1 MNPFYEQ
8 QKGIFRTSIVNN
20 LSFPE
25 HLHTHTE
32 FIYVMEGQAL
42 LSIGKKVYQMER
54 GGCAIIFP
62 GQIHSYHSSNN
73 YRMRLFIFDTGM
85 AASFQYQ
92 LGKLRPESPY
102 IDSGHVHPD
111 ILLAIDR
118 LSHIDE
124 EEAPTLGSA
133 WIQIILNHTFPHLKL
148 TEKNQPESED
158 LTYQLILFLAEHF
171 KETLTLEFL
180 AKALHINKYYLSH
193 IFSKK
198 LHISFPQYLNHLRV
212 DHACSAMQLTE
223 KSLTE
228 IWAEAGFSSQRSF
241 NRIFREIKGMSPL
254 AYRKTVR

>member
-85 AASFQYQ
+85 AAFFNTNLENYA
-92 LGKLRPESPY
+92 RNP
-102 IDSGHVHPD
+102 
-111 ILLAIDR
+111 
-118 LSHIDE
+118 
-124 EEAPTLGSA
+124 
-133 WIQIILNHTFPHLKL
+133 
-148 TEKNQPESED
+148 
-158 LTYQLILFLAEHF
+158 LILTPGMYILISCWP
-171 KETLTLEFL
+171 LTASAILMKKRL
-180 AKALHINKYYLSH
+180 PLSAQPGYRL
-193 IFSKK
+193 FSTI
-198 LHISFPQYLNHLRV
+198 H
-212 DHACSAMQLTE
+212 
-223 KSLTE
+223 
-228 IWAEAGFSSQRSF
+228 
-241 NRIFREIKGMSPL
+241 SP
-254 AYRKTVR
+254 T

>member
-92 LGKLRPESPY
+92 LGKLRP
-102 IDSGHVHPD
+102 
-111 ILLAIDR
+111 
-118 LSHIDE
+118 
-124 EEAPTLGSA
+124 
-133 WIQIILNHTFPHLKL
+133 
-148 TEKNQPESED
+148 
-158 LTYQLILFLAEHF
+158 
-171 KETLTLEFL
+171 
-180 AKALHINKYYLSH
+180 
-193 IFSKK
+193 
-198 LHISFPQYLNHLRV
+198 
-212 DHACSAMQLTE
+212 
-223 KSLTE
+223 
-228 IWAEAGFSSQRSF
+228 
-241 NRIFREIKGMSPL
+241 
-254 AYRKTVR
+254 